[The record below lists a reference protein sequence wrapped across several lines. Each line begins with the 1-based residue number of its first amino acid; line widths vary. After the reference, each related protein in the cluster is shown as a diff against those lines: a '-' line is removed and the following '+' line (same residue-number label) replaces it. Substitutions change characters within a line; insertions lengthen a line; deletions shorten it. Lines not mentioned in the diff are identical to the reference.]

1 MNEDLTKATFDN
13 YNPTN
18 SQLKYAKNLCERY
31 ANNFTLDNKQSLL
44 IQGSFGTGKSHLS
57 MSIVKS
63 VKAKGY
69 TVLYMNVPQLISTI
83 KTLITTK
90 PL

>member
-1 MNEDLTKATFDN
+1 
-13 YNPTN
+13 
-18 SQLKYAKNLCERY
+18 
-31 ANNFTLDNKQSLL
+31 
-44 IQGSFGTGKSHLS
+44 

-83 KTLITTK
+83 KNTYNK
-90 PL
+90 PNCYNLDRIAQIISDVEFNGIG